1 MRYIMLE
8 YAEPQ
13 EDEAQ
18 RVYSELDRENR
29 ETGGWL
35 YPFGLWFAYGDE
47 HGREEALTPTP
58 FPDDIRELNVPGQVT
73 A

>member
-29 ETGGWL
+29 ETRRVEL
-35 YPFGLWFAYGDE
+35 YPGGL
-47 HGREEALTPTP
+47 
-58 FPDDIRELNVPGQVT
+58 
-73 A
+73 